1 MLLWEFR
8 GVYRMKERN
17 RGNVR
22 GRRTGREKTEDGKG
36 EGQKGREEDKETQ
49 KKLVPTHCLWL
60 CTSES
65 TCSLSKGQSWSC
77 LPETGGKGW
86 DGGTAQWQVEGWGP
100 KHTVG
105 GGGAVCAR
113 IRAAQWWRLV
123 LPGCGAGALSPTR
136 PRHDAVSQRRH
147 RKREG

>member
-22 GRRTGREKTEDGKG
+22 GRRTGREREDRGQGKG
-36 EGQKGREEDKETQ
+36 EGAEGKRGSRRKRQ
-49 KKLVPTHCLWL
+49 KKLVPTHGLWL

-65 TCSLSKGQSWSC
+65 TCSLSKVQSWSC

-86 DGGTAQWQVEGWGP
+86 DGGTAQWQVEG
-100 KHTVG
+100 
-105 GGGAVCAR
+105 
-113 IRAAQWWRLV
+113 
-123 LPGCGAGALSPTR
+123 
-136 PRHDAVSQRRH
+136 
-147 RKREG
+147 